1 MKDALS
7 SLLRTSLAANPPEW
21 LDSLVT
27 DRVVAVVQQEAG
39 AASRRAAAR
48 RGGALGLLSR
58 VAATMREAAARARS
72 VTRPPVAAVR
82 PGVHTSPEPL

>member
-1 MKDALS
+1 VKDALS
-7 SLLRTSLAANPPEW
+7 SLLRTSMAADPPEW

-27 DRVVAVVQQEAG
+27 DRAVAVVQQEAD
-39 AASRRAAAR
+39 AASRRAPAR
-48 RGGALGLLSR
+48 RAGALRLLLR

-72 VTRPPVAAVR
+72 ATRPPIDAGR